1 MKLNI
6 WTKELEKITLTP
18 LKPRMYMLDWDFKRR
33 MAYIKKEL
41 YWEDIN
47 EEDVEAIEIANDKEH
62 WISSVAR

>member
-6 WTKELEKITLTP
+6 WTKDLQRITLSN
-18 LKPRMYMLDWDFKRR
+18 LKPRMYMLDWDFQRR

-47 EEDVEAIEIANDKEH
+47 EEDVEVIESANEKSH
-62 WISSVAR
+62 WLSSTAR